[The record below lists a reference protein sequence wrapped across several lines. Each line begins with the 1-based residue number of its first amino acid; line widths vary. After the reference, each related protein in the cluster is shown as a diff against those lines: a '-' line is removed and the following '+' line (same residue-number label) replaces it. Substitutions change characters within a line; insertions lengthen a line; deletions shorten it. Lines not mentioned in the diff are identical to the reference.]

1 MLTVLRQFLLED
13 MSLWIGGPLP
23 NLILT
28 PGNKNLEDAGA
39 RIGQG
44 SNCVLRTKG
53 TQTSPRQPNTLTE
66 LLLNQS
72 HSHLKMV
79 ATINIL
85 FSKPREEHGGKET
98 ESQES

>member
-53 TQTSPRQPNTLTE
+53 TQTSPRQTTK
-66 LLLNQS
+66 
-72 HSHLKMV
+72 HS
-79 ATINIL
+79 N
-85 FSKPREEHGGKET
+85 
-98 ESQES
+98 